1 MWSFAPWTKYWTYTK
16 GRESV
21 HSFKAC
27 QNDTR
32 SWVCKIEGHKP
43 GAILCPQYVNDNSA
57 DVKAFDG
64 DKCSFDFFPCELK
77 VFGEDFNSTEQTLHL
92 TTAMHSEDLNS
103 HGVENTRG
111 HICSGMQED
120 RTIHPYL
127 WVIALGCSKGNGRN
141 HRIRNKASGWNE
153 LYFPAFR

>member
-1 MWSFAPWTKYWTYTK
+1 MHGLNSKYIYSDRFSFCVGVKCEVLHRGQNMEKSPRTYTK

-27 QNDTR
+27 QNETR
-32 SWVCKIEGHKP
+32 SSECKSEGHKP

-77 VFGEDFNSTEQTLHL
+77 VFGGDFNSTEQTLHL
-92 TTAMHSEDLNS
+92 TTAMH
-103 HGVENTRG
+103 
-111 HICSGMQED
+111 
-120 RTIHPYL
+120 
-127 WVIALGCSKGNGRN
+127 
-141 HRIRNKASGWNE
+141 
-153 LYFPAFR
+153 